1 MGALRAGQYRRDRRL
16 RRDEGLHPLR
26 RGWPRRAGCVVT
38 RRIETGA
45 AERLGT
51 FQLAGA
57 AEGQALVFSQP
68 LSFWGGI
75 DAETGDI
82 TDHSHPGLGQNVA
95 GRILVMPSGRG
106 SSSSSSVLAEAIRRG
121 TAPVGIILERPDPI
135 LAVGAIVAEFL
146 YDIRM
151 PLVVCDIS
159 GIGSSDRIFIGVG
172 GDGAAVV
179 RKV

>member
-1 MGALRAGQYRRDRRL
+1 M
-16 RRDEGLHPLR
+16 
-26 RGWPRRAGCVVT
+26 T
-38 RRIETGA
+38 RPV
-45 AERLGT
+45 ERTGT

-75 DAETGDI
+75 DAETGEI
-82 TDHSHPGLGQNVA
+82 IDHSHPGLGQNVA
-95 GRILVMPSGRG
+95 GTILVMPSGRG

-121 TAPVGIILERPDPI
+121 TAPAGILLERPDPI

-146 YDIRM
+146 YEIRM
-151 PLVVCDIS
+151 PLLVCDIAWVIS
-159 GIGSSDRIFIGVG
+159 GERIAIGIGADG
-172 GDGAAVV
+172 GAVI

>member
-1 MGALRAGQYRRDRRL
+1 MTQPVEAFGR
-16 RRDEGLHPLR
+16 
-26 RGWPRRAGCVVT
+26 T
-38 RRIETGA
+38 
-45 AERLGT
+45 GT
-51 FQLAGA
+51 FQMAGD

-82 TDHSHPGLGQNVA
+82 IDHSHPGLGQNVA
-95 GRILVMPSGRG
+95 DKILVMPSGRG

-121 TAPVGIILERPDPI
+121 TAPAGILMERPDPI

-151 PLVVCDIS
+151 PLVVCGTAGIVSGDRIAI
-159 GIGSSDRIFIGVG
+159 GIGAD
-172 GDGAAVV
+172 DGAVV
-179 RKV
+179 RVQPAISPAALPRQ

>member
-1 MGALRAGQYRRDRRL
+1 M
-16 RRDEGLHPLR
+16 
-26 RGWPRRAGCVVT
+26 T
-38 RRIETGA
+38 RPVERTGI
-45 AERLGT
+45 
-51 FQLAGA
+51 FQLAGEA
-57 AEGQALVFSQP
+57 RGQALVYSQP

-95 GRILVMPSGRG
+95 GKILVMPSGRG

-121 TAPVGIILERPDPI
+121 TAPTGILLERPDPI

-151 PLVVCDIS
+151 PLVVCDIAGIAS
-159 GIGSSDRIFIGVG
+159 GDKIMIGVG
-172 GDGAAVV
+172 EDGEAVI

>member
-1 MGALRAGQYRRDRRL
+1 MTRL
-16 RRDEGLHPLR
+16 M
-26 RGWPRRAGCVVT
+26 
-38 RRIETGA
+38 
-45 AERLGT
+45 ERTGT
-51 FQLAGA
+51 FQLTGEADGL
-57 AEGQALVFSQP
+57 ALVFSQP

-75 DAETGDI
+75 DAETGEI

-121 TAPVGIILERPDPI
+121 TAPAGILLERPDPI

-151 PLVVCDIS
+151 PLVVCDIAGIAS
-159 GIGSSDRIFIGVG
+159 GDKIMIDVG
-172 GDGAAVV
+172 EDGEAVI